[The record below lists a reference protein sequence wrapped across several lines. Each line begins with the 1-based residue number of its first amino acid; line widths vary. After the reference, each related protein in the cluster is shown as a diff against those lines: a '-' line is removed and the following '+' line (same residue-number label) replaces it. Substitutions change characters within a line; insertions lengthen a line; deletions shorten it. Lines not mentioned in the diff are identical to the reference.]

1 MRFGISSTVQKYRS
15 RSYNSQS
22 TIRLYQGARN
32 LSLGGV
38 GEMFGGVRDLDWG
51 LVRRVIFKRI
61 ELSRAVVAERE
72 RIKK

>member
-1 MRFGISSTVQKYRS
+1 MRFGISSNAQKYRS

-32 LSLGGV
+32 LGMWMEERKEAGG
-38 GEMFGGVRDLDWG
+38 GETGTGETGDFRES
-51 LVRRVIFKRI
+51 
-61 ELSRAVVAERE
+61 ELSRAE